1 MPYRVVMIGAGF
13 GRSGMGVAPQ
23 PGRMAPEG
31 QVRYVA
37 SALRALR
44 EQRLARPTQTSIYG
58 YRVRHIDLSDSTLT
72 PGGMAATA
80 PGPAGP

>member
-1 MPYRVVMIGAGF
+1 VPYRVVMIGAGF
-13 GRSGMGVAPQ
+13 GGSGMGVAPQ

-44 EQRLARPTQTSIYG
+44 EQRLARQAQTSMYG
-58 YRVRHIDLSDSTLT
+58 CRVRHFDLSDFTLT
-72 PGGMAATA
+72 PGRIAATA
-80 PGPAGP
+80 PGPAVA